1 MGALSGKTAW
11 VTGAGGGIGEAGAKA
26 LAEAGAH
33 VVLTGRRQEELDR
46 VMADIKAAGG
56 SAETMAL
63 DVADPTAVATAGE
76 TLAAKHGGADILVA
90 NAGINVPNRAADKIT
105 PEDFARVVDVNLNGV
120 MYCTLAVLPK
130 MREKRDGVIIMVS
143 SWAGRHASKLTGP
156 AYNASKHAVVA
167 LAHSMNQEEAV
178 NNIRTCVIMPGEV
191 NTPIMEKRPVPPPM
205 EVRAKMLQAE
215 DLGRTIR
222 FVAEAPAHVCINE
235 ILISPT
241 HNRLFVS
248 ST

>member
-11 VTGAGGGIGEAGAKA
+11 VTGAGGGIGEAGARA

-33 VVLTGRRQEELDR
+33 VVLTGRRTDEIDR
-46 VMADIKAAGG
+46 VAADIKAAGG
-56 SAETMAL
+56 SAETLPM
-63 DVADPTAVATAGE
+63 DVADREAVLKAG
-76 TLAAKHGGADILVA
+76 AALTERFGVVDVLVA
-90 NAGINVPNRAADKIT
+90 NAGINVPNRAGDQIT
-105 PEDFARVVDVNLNGV
+105 AADFARVVDVNVNGV
-120 MYCTLAVLPK
+120 MNCCLSVLPG
-130 MREKRDGVIIMVS
+130 MRARREGCIIMVS

-167 LAHSMNQEEAV
+167 LSHSMNQEEAV
-178 NNIRTCVIMPGEV
+178 NGIRSCVIMPGEV
-191 NTPIMEKRPVPPPM
+191 NTPIMEKRPVPPPP

-222 FVAEAPAHVCINE
+222 FVAESPAHVCINE

-248 ST
+248 AT